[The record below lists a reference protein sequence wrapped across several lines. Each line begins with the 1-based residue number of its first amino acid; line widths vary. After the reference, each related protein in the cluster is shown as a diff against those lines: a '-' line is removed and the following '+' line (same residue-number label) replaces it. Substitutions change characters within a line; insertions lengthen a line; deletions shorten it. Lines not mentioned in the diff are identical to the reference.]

1 MEEINRFWSNVC
13 RKAKDLVPLQV
24 FPAVVREVDE
34 DLRTCKV
41 RVNDNVDF
49 VDVRLYALADSALK
63 GFCLIPAVDS
73 TVMVARIANSN
84 ELFVSLFSVV
94 DKVLGTIGDKV
105 EFSADA
111 EQLHYLNNK
120 TDITVKSG
128 EVTATLDGVTLEIK
142 GNKVKV
148 DADEI
153 VFNGGNNKGVP
164 NVDDIKSNLDSIK
177 NYLTAMNTAVST
189 GLNGVGLGPAAS
201 GTAGSAAYQG
211 AMAGQS
217 IVFGSMEDTKVK
229 H

>member
-1 MEEINRFWSNVC
+1 MC

-49 VDVRLYALADSALK
+49 VDVRLYALADTDLK

-94 DKVLGTIGDKV
+94 DKVLGTIGENV
-105 EFSADA
+105 EFSADG
-111 EQLHYLNNK
+111 EQLHYLNDK

-142 GNKVKV
+142 DNKVKV

-164 NVDDIKSNLDSIK
+164 NVDDIKRNLDAIK

-201 GTAGSAAYQG
+201 GTAGAGAYQG

-217 IVFGSMEDTKVK
+217 IVFGNMEDTKVK

>member
-1 MEEINRFWSNVC
+1 MEEINRFWSNVG

-24 FPAVVREVDE
+24 FPAVVKEVDE

-49 VDVRLYALADSALK
+49 EDVRIYALADSDLK

-94 DKVLGTIGDKV
+94 DKVLGTIGENV
-105 EFSADA
+105 EFSADG
-111 EQLHYLNNK
+111 EQLHYLNDK
-120 TDITVKSG
+120 TDIMVKSG
-128 EVTATLDGVTLEIK
+128 ELTATLDGVTLEIK
-142 GNKVKV
+142 DNKVKV

-164 NVDDIKSNLDSIK
+164 NVDDIKSNLDAIK

-201 GTAGSAAYQG
+201 GTAGAGAYQG

>member
-24 FPAVVREVDE
+24 FPAVVKEVDE

-49 VDVRLYALADSALK
+49 VDVRLYALADADLK

-94 DKVLGTIGDKV
+94 DKVLGTIGENV
-105 EFSADA
+105 EFSADG
-111 EQLHYLNNK
+111 EQLHYLNDK

-128 EVTATLDGVTLEIK
+128 ELTATLNGVTLEIK
-142 GNKVKV
+142 DNKVKV

-153 VFNGGNNKGVP
+153 SFNGGDNKGLVKIEKLISSLNKIESDINDLKTGFNTWVP
-164 NVDDIKSNLDSIK
+164 VPQDGGALLK
-177 NYLTAMNTAVST
+177 T
-189 GLNGVGLGPAAS
+189 GLS
-201 GTAGSAAYQG
+201 KWIGSRLPQTQ
-211 AMAGQS
+211 QS
-217 IVFGSMEDTKVK
+217 SLEDTKVK